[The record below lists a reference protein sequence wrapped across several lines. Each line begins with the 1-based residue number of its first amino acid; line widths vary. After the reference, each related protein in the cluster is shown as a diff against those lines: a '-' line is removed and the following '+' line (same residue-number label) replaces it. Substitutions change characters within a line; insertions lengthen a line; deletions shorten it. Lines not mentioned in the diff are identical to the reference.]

1 METLTAALSGAALLL
16 AVASPIITA
25 GINARSQ
32 RKARETE
39 FYLQRKAEVIEN
51 YVRNT
56 SAFLW
61 VKSSEN
67 RSAYGSA
74 YGEILLYVSGDV
86 RNSIQN
92 LNMSIQRSTSA
103 DPHEYTMFNA
113 ICECLSDETPR
124 VKNKQRNSI
133 AKK

>member
-1 METLTAALSGAALLL
+1 MDTLTAALSGAALLL

-25 GINARSQ
+25 LINAHTQ
-32 RKARETE
+32 RKERETE
-39 FYLQRKAEVIEN
+39 FYLRRKAEVIEN

-61 VKSSEN
+61 VKNADN
-67 RSAYGSA
+67 REKYGAA
-74 YGEILLYVSGDV
+74 YGEIMLYVTGDV
-86 RNSIQN
+86 RDAIQK
-92 LNMSIQRSTSA
+92 LNVSIQRGTSA

-113 ICECLSDETPR
+113 ICECLSEDSPR
-124 VKNKQRNSI
+124 VKNQKGNRI